1 MKTPRELLLGRHTNE
16 GPALDRIR
24 GEIVDQIANRPPS
37 LASKLWQELI
47 IPARHAWMCLGAA
60 WVVIIGLNL
69 SSGRDAAVHA
79 NETGPM
85 NPNSVIAL
93 QRQEQL
99 MAQLAE
105 KDTEPSSPAKAPER
119 RPRSEAP
126 VEYKVV

>member
-1 MKTPRELLLGRHTNE
+1 MKTPRELLLGRHTNA

-24 GEIVDQIANRPPS
+24 GGIVDQIANPPPS
-37 LASKLWQELI
+37 LTSKLWQELI
-47 IPARHAWMCLGAA
+47 IPARHAWICLGAA

-69 SSGRDAAVHA
+69 SSGRDAGVRAS
-79 NETGPM
+79 ETGPM

-105 KDTEPSSPAKAPER
+105 KDTEPPSPAKTPEQ